1 MLVDE
6 TPNAGSIE
14 VITGCMFSGKTEEL
28 IRRVRRVAFARQR
41 YCVFKHHLDARY
53 TIANVASHNH
63 VEIEAIPI
71 ALPQDI
77 LRAVTGSDHVVAIDE
92 GHFFGADVIGIV
104 EELAGRGK
112 RVIITGLD
120 LDFRGEP
127 FGPMP
132 ELLARADSI
141 AKLTAVCM
149 VCGGAATRT
158 QRIIAGQPASYHDP
172 VVLVGAAETYE
183 PRCRRHHEVP
193 GTANTGV
200 V

>member
-1 MLVDE
+1 MDQL
-6 TPNAGSIE
+6 PIAGSIE

-41 YCVFKHHLDARY
+41 YRVFKHYLDARY
-53 TIANVASHNH
+53 AANNIASHNQ
-63 VEIEAIPI
+63 VMLE
-71 ALPQDI
+71 ALPVTTPQEI
-77 LRAVTGSDHVVAIDE
+77 LQAITADDHVIAIDE
-92 GHFFGADVIGIV
+92 AHFFSADIIDVV
-104 EELAGRGK
+104 EELAQQGR

-141 AKLTAVCM
+141 TKLTAVCM
-149 VCGGAATRT
+149 VCGSAATRT
-158 QRIIAGQPASYHDP
+158 QRIIAGRPASYYDP
-172 VVLVGAAETYE
+172 IVLVGATEAYE

-193 GTANTGV
+193 GIEHPGSLS
-200 V
+200 